1 MYPSPGAWDP
11 LFNAA
16 RVNPTLTFQAVIN
29 PNNGPDGGCPG
40 PNYIHATSILSSITN
55 IKTLAYVHTAARYN
69 CGNWPTNKCTTNNA
83 KDIHTD
89 GIFFDETP
97 TVKANAMYVQSI
109 TSFAKSTLTR
119 YNVVLFNAGSAVTA
133 LIETSPTTSTSSK
146 TWRLRTMPPTSVL

>member
-1 MYPSPGAWDP
+1 SPKTVNYGFVLRPLYMYPSPGAWDP

-69 CGNWPTNKCTTNNA
+69 CGVSGTDICPATQLLGALQANMTTC
-83 KDIHTD
+83 
-89 GIFFDETP
+89 
-97 TVKANAMYVQSI
+97 
-109 TSFAKSTLTR
+109 
-119 YNVVLFNAGSAVTA
+119 
-133 LIETSPTTSTSSK
+133 
-146 TWRLRTMPPTSVL
+146 